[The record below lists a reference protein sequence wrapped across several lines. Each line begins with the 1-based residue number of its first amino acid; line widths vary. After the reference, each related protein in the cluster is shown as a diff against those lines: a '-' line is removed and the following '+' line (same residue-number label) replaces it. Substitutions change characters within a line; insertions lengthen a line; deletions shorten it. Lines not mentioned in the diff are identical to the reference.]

1 VYLAGQI
8 TGVEG
13 YLESAACGMLAA
25 WSILGRIR
33 GLPHSAPPSN
43 TALGALLAHVTASD
57 PKHYQP
63 NNIQFALFD
72 PKFFENT
79 EGLKKDALRETLS
92 RQAPINF
99 KNWMHSCATLFS

>member
-1 VYLAGQI
+1 VYFAGQI

-13 YLESAACGMLAA
+13 YLESAACGLLAA
-25 WSILGRIR
+25 MFILARVR
-33 GLPHSAPPSN
+33 GLPHSAPPTN

-57 PKHYQP
+57 PKNYQP

-72 PKFFENT
+72 PKFFDGT

-92 RQAPINF
+92 KQAPVNF
-99 KNWMHSCATLFS
+99 RNWMKSCATLFS